1 MLLVHKGEPARLFW
15 TGSMLALLEQVA
27 RLDPDTKPSLD
38 YCLPA
43 VRAGVEQIVDTE
55 REHQIVWQLK

>member
-1 MLLVHKGEPARLFW
+1 MLLVHKGETARLFR
-15 TGSMLALLEQVA
+15 TGAMLALLEQVA

-38 YCLPA
+38 YGLPT

-55 REHQIVWQLK
+55 REHQVVWQLK